1 MQIQLAIVEVLVGD
15 FQLILLLPLSAALH
29 DYVCKRT
36 RKETSKGEINGLN
49 RGNVYYEA
57 VDLHVDRNI
66 THRKQ
71 QDINFWSVF
80 PLDGCSPI

>member
-1 MQIQLAIVEVLVGD
+1 MI
-15 FQLILLLPLSAALH
+15 SANPFAPTICSLH
-29 DYVCKRT
+29 DYVCKRI

-57 VDLHVDRNI
+57 VDLHVDR
-66 THRKQ
+66 TLPTESSKT
-71 QDINFWSVF
+71 FLVGF